1 MNQKSGGQQGARG
14 SDCAQSNGFLSWNQL
29 LVVCSA
35 LALPILIPFIQFGI
49 IYKIWEEYAEKVNK
63 DSCSNSCWD
72 TVFKGGYER
81 GAGIYKHIYFNVTL
95 QTFMIWSSTVV
106 CIIALYESIKY
117 LINLALCNQLRYR
130 MLIVYLSSIYPH
142 YYAWW
147 SNFNYF
153 NDDFYSQFSHQMLFT
168 ITELASTLMVLHL
181 ANSNIKATPAK
192 LLVVVTIAA
201 SHVFVSCWD
210 QFISNV
216 LLREGFLHQVMRDVG
231 FMLPDIIHIVLPVQ
245 EMVTIARKRGI
256 NNPAYLITNKMAISV
271 PLYIAAFWCILLFM

>member
-1 MNQKSGGQQGARG
+1 MNHKAGGQQGARG
-14 SDCAQSNGFLSWNQL
+14 TDGVQHHAFLDMKQL
-29 LVVCSA
+29 LIVCAA
-35 LALPILIPFIQFGI
+35 LALPVLIPFIQFGV

-72 TVFKGGYER
+72 TIFKGGYER

-95 QTFMIWSSTVV
+95 QTFVIWSITVTS
-106 CIIALYESIKY
+106 IIALYESVKY
-117 LINLALCNQLRYR
+117 LINLALYNQLRYR
-130 MLIVYLSSIYPH
+130 MLIVFLSSVYPH
-142 YYAWW
+142 YYSWW

-168 ITELASTLMVLHL
+168 ITELASTLMVLYL

-192 LLVVVTIAA
+192 LLVIVTIAA

-216 LLREGFLHQVMRDVG
+216 LLREGFLHQVMRDIG

-245 EMVTIARKRGI
+245 ELIAIARKRGI
-256 NNPAYLITNKMAISV
+256 NNPAYLITNRMAISV
-271 PLYIAAFWCILLFM
+271 PIYIAVFWCVLLFL